1 VFTLY
6 DAARCPYCAR
16 VRIVLAEKEIPFET
30 VEVDLENRPRWLSEK
45 NPAGRVPVLEE
56 DDFVLPESRVI
67 MEYLEESYPRPP
79 LLPREP
85 AERALVRLWL
95 ERFDDL
101 ARPYYGVVF
110 DGETSETL
118 EAELA
123 KLDSAL
129 AANTYLAG
137 SEFTLADVAY
147 VPWIIRA
154 EGRAGIDLGA
164 HENLRAWLGR
174 LTQRGSVAGEVELVA
189 AMAAT

>member
-16 VRIVLAEKEIPFET
+16 VRIVLAEKEIPVET
-30 VEVDLENRPRWLSEK
+30 VEIDLENRPSWLSEK
-45 NPAGRVPVLEE
+45 NPVERVPVLEE
-56 DDFVLPESRVI
+56 DNFVLPESRVI
-67 MEYLEESYPRPP
+67 MEYLEESYPQPP

-110 DGETSETL
+110 DGETSEAL

-123 KLDSAL
+123 KLDAAL
-129 AANTYLAG
+129 AANPYLVR
-137 SEFTLADVAY
+137 SQFTLADVAY
-147 VPWIIRA
+147 VPWIMRV
-154 EGRAGIDLGA
+154 EGRAGVDLGA

-174 LTQRGSVAGEVELVA
+174 LSQRQSVAAELELVA
-189 AMAAT
+189 AIAT